1 MTCEGNTYYWRAT
14 VVGSMDVVVVNEKL
28 IAKTKEEEVKEKNWF
43 RRLIWILLGIGVAA
57 VIGIAVFVVL
67 SLNRRGSE
75 AKQTVMLLK
84 KCLKDVN
91 ISTDMSELIIPSYS
105 CNEEEF
111 KILDL
116 SEFKKLKR
124 LEIGSYSFENVGKVR
139 LNRLRELESIIV
151 ASHSFSNRPGVIS
164 VEDCNKLKEVVI
176 GERAFSYFK
185 GFEVNS
191 VAKLSSIV
199 IDNNCFGNVENI
211 AFSEMPSL
219 VNVTIGEN
227 SFIGKNGSFVL
238 SDCDRLST
246 LRIGTGSFMNF
257 TGFRI
262 GSTSLVDLSIGS
274 NCFRECDS
282 MKLLELKRLERVS
295 VGENSFSDKEGSFI
309 AKNCPSLKELKISD
323 YAFLRFKRLEFYA
336 VPVLEVVEIGNWCFG
351 NVNRVELHRMAHLT
365 KWSVGGKSFYNGGD
379 VFAVTECPM
388 LRELIFGD
396 SAFGG
401 FESVVIRDLP
411 SLEVLHIGSSAF
423 SSAKEFKLESIPKLT
438 DLRVGEGCFSQTAGR
453 FILSNYS
460 QLRAVRIGSSSFS
473 QYSAVAI
480 RNNTALELV
489 ELNGGSFH
497 SMSSLEFASLL
508 LMG

>member
-1 MTCEGNTYYWRAT
+1 
-14 VVGSMDVVVVNEKL
+14 MDVVVENENL
-28 IAKTKEEEVKEKNWF
+28 IVKAKEKEVKAKDLS

-75 AKQTVMLLK
+75 AKQTVTLLK
-84 KCLKDVN
+84 KCLDDMR
-91 ISTDMSELIIPSYS
+91 ISTGMTELIIPTNR

-111 KILDL
+111 RILDL

-139 LNRLRELESIIV
+139 INRLRELESIVV

-164 VEDCNKLKEVVI
+164 VKDCNNLKEVVI
-176 GERAFSYFK
+176 GEKAFSFFK
-185 GFEVNS
+185 GFEVKDTPRLN
-191 VAKLSSIV
+191 SIV
-199 IDNNCFGNVENI
+199 IDNNCFGNVENV

-238 SDCDRLST
+238 NDCDRLST

-282 MKLLELKRLERVS
+282 VQLNELKRLERVS
-295 VGENSFSDKEGSFI
+295 IGENSFSDKEGSFI

-323 YAFLRFKRLEFYA
+323 YAFLHFMRFEIQNAPL
-336 VPVLEVVEIGNWCFG
+336 LDTLEIGSYCFAKWAH
-351 NVNRVELHRMAHLT
+351 VEVHGLSSLK
-365 KWSVGGKSFYNGGD
+365 KWIVSPHAFGGSGELSVSD
-379 VFAVTECPM
+379 CPSMTELLFA
-388 LRELIFGD
+388 D
-396 SAFGG
+396 SAFGW
-401 FESVVIRDLP
+401 FDELSIRSMD
-411 SLEVLHIGSSAF
+411 SLETI
-423 SSAKEFKLESIPKLT
+423 
-438 DLRVGEGCFSQTAGR
+438 
-453 FILSNYS
+453 
-460 QLRAVRIGSSSFS
+460 RIGSNSFWDVKAFELDSLPKLALLSIGNESFGGEKGQFSVKKCDELRELRIGNDSFS
-473 QYSAVAI
+473 GYSLI
-480 RNNTALELV
+480 DINSNKALELV
-489 ELNGGSFH
+489 ELGASAFSAASSFE
-497 SMSSLEFASLL
+497 LTGFL
-508 LMG
+508 

>member
-1 MTCEGNTYYWRAT
+1 M
-14 VVGSMDVVVVNEKL
+14 NEKL
-28 IAKTKEEEVKEKNWF
+28 ITKTEEKEVKAKDLS

-84 KCLKDVN
+84 KCLDDMR
-91 ISTDMSELIIPSYS
+91 ISTGMTELIIPTNR

-111 KILDL
+111 RILDL

-139 LNRLRELESIIV
+139 INRLRELESIVV

-164 VEDCNKLKEVVI
+164 VKDCNKLKEVVI
-176 GERAFSYFK
+176 GEKAFSFFK
-185 GFEVNS
+185 GFEVKDTP
-191 VAKLSSIV
+191 KLNSIV
-199 IDNNCFGNVENI
+199 IDNYCFGNVENI

-227 SFIGKNGSFVL
+227 SFIGKNGSLVL
-238 SDCDRLST
+238 NDCDRLKT
-246 LRIGTGSFMNF
+246 LRIGTGSFMNY

-282 MKLLELKRLERVS
+282 VQLNELKRLERVS

-323 YAFLRFKRLEFYA
+323 YAFPYFNHFEIQNATLLDT
-336 VPVLEVVEIGNWCFG
+336 LEIGSYCFAHWAH
-351 NVNRVELHRMAHLT
+351 VEVRGLSSLK
-365 KWSVGGKSFYNGGD
+365 KWIVGPYAFGGGGELSISD
-379 VFAVTECPM
+379 CPSMTELLFA
-388 LRELIFGD
+388 D
-396 SAFGG
+396 SAFGWYD
-401 FESVVIRDLP
+401 ELSIRSMD
-411 SLEVLHIGSSAF
+411 SLETI
-423 SSAKEFKLESIPKLT
+423 
-438 DLRVGEGCFSQTAGR
+438 
-453 FILSNYS
+453 
-460 QLRAVRIGSSSFS
+460 RIGSNSFWDVKALELDSLPKLALLSIGNESFRGEKGRVSIKKCDELRELRIGNDSFS
-473 QYSAVAI
+473 GYSSI
-480 RNNTALELV
+480 DIKNNKALELV
-489 ELNGGSFH
+489 ELGASAFSEASSFE
-497 SMSSLEFASLL
+497 LTGFL
-508 LMG
+508 

>member
-1 MTCEGNTYYWRAT
+1 
-14 VVGSMDVVVVNEKL
+14 MDVVVENENL
-28 IAKTKEEEVKEKNWF
+28 IVKAKEKEVKAKDLS

-84 KCLKDVN
+84 KCLDDMR
-91 ISTDMSELIIPSYS
+91 ISTGMTELIIPTNR

-111 KILDL
+111 RILDL

-139 LNRLRELESIIV
+139 INRLRELESIVV

-164 VEDCNKLKEVVI
+164 VKDCNNLKEVVI
-176 GERAFSYFK
+176 GEKAFSFFK
-185 GFEVNS
+185 GFEVKDTP
-191 VAKLSSIV
+191 KLNSIV
-199 IDNNCFGNVENI
+199 IDNNCFGNVENV

-238 SDCDRLST
+238 NDCDSLKT

-282 MKLLELKRLERVS
+282 VQLNELKRLERVS
-295 VGENSFSDKEGSFI
+295 IGENSFSDKEGSFI

-323 YAFLRFKRLEFYA
+323 YAFLRFKHFEIQNAPLLDTLDIGSYCFAKWAHVEVHGLSSLKKWIVGAYA
-336 VPVLEVVEIGNWCFG
+336 F
-351 NVNRVELHRMAHLT
+351 
-365 KWSVGGKSFYNGGD
+365 GGD
-379 VFAVTECPM
+379 GELSVSDCPSMTELLFA
-388 LRELIFGD
+388 D
-396 SAFGG
+396 SAFGW
-401 FESVVIRDLP
+401 FDELSIRSMD
-411 SLEVLHIGSSAF
+411 SLETIHIGSNSFWDVKA
-423 SSAKEFKLESIPKLT
+423 LELDSLPKLALLSIGNESFRGEKGRVSIKKC
-438 DLRVGEGCFSQTAGR
+438 DELRELRIG
-453 FILSNYS
+453 NYS
-460 QLRAVRIGSSSFS
+460 FSGYSS
-473 QYSAVAI
+473 I
-480 RNNTALELV
+480 DIKNNKALELV
-489 ELNGGSFH
+489 ELGVSAFSAASSFE
-497 SMSSLEFASLL
+497 LTGFL
-508 LMG
+508 

>member
-1 MTCEGNTYYWRAT
+1 
-14 VVGSMDVVVVNEKL
+14 MDVVVGNENL
-28 IAKTKEEEVKEKNWF
+28 IVKAKEKEVKAKDLS

-75 AKQTVMLLK
+75 AKQTVTLLK
-84 KCLKDVN
+84 KCLDDMR
-91 ISTDMSELIIPSYS
+91 ISTGMTELIIPTNR

-139 LNRLRELESIIV
+139 INRLRELESIVV

-164 VEDCNKLKEVVI
+164 VKDCNKLKEVVI
-176 GERAFSYFK
+176 GEKAFSYFK

-191 VAKLSSIV
+191 VAKLSSIL

-238 SDCDRLST
+238 NDCDSLKT

-323 YAFLRFKRLEFYA
+323 YAFLHFKRLEFYA
-336 VPVLEVVEIGNWCFG
+336 VPMLEVVEIGNWCFG
-351 NVNRVELHRMAHLT
+351 SVNRVELHRMAHLT

-388 LRELIFGD
+388 MRELIFGD
-396 SAFGG
+396 SAFCG
-401 FESVVIRDLP
+401 FESVVVRDLP

-473 QYSAVAI
+473 QYSGFDI
-480 RNNTALELV
+480 GNDTALELV
-489 ELNGGSFH
+489 ELNGGSFQPLKY
-497 SMSSLEFASLL
+497 LEFTSFL

>member
-1 MTCEGNTYYWRAT
+1 
-14 VVGSMDVVVVNEKL
+14 MDVVVVNEKL
-28 IAKTKEEEVKEKNWF
+28 ITKTEEKEVKAKDLS

-84 KCLKDVN
+84 KCLDDMR
-91 ISTDMSELIIPSYS
+91 ISTGMTELIIPTNR

-111 KILDL
+111 RILDL

-139 LNRLRELESIIV
+139 INRLRELESIVV

-164 VEDCNKLKEVVI
+164 VKDCNKLKEVVI
-176 GERAFSYFK
+176 GEKAFSFFK
-185 GFEVNS
+185 GFEVKDTP
-191 VAKLSSIV
+191 KLNSIV
-199 IDNNCFGNVENI
+199 IDNYCFGNVENI

-227 SFIGKNGSFVL
+227 SFIGKNGSLVL
-238 SDCDRLST
+238 NDCDRLKT
-246 LRIGTGSFMNF
+246 LRIGTGSFMNY

-282 MKLLELKRLERVS
+282 VQLNELKRLERVS

-323 YAFLRFKRLEFYA
+323 YAFPYFNHFEIQNATLLDT
-336 VPVLEVVEIGNWCFG
+336 LEIGSYCFAHWAH
-351 NVNRVELHRMAHLT
+351 VEVRGLSSLK
-365 KWSVGGKSFYNGGD
+365 KWIVGPYAFGGGGELSISD
-379 VFAVTECPM
+379 CPSMTELLFA
-388 LRELIFGD
+388 D
-396 SAFGG
+396 SAFGWYD
-401 FESVVIRDLP
+401 ELSIRSMD
-411 SLEVLHIGSSAF
+411 SLETI
-423 SSAKEFKLESIPKLT
+423 
-438 DLRVGEGCFSQTAGR
+438 
-453 FILSNYS
+453 
-460 QLRAVRIGSSSFS
+460 RIGSNSFWDVKALELDSLPKLALLSIGNESFRGEKGRVSIKKCDELRELRIGNDSFS
-473 QYSAVAI
+473 GYSSI
-480 RNNTALELV
+480 DIKNNKALELV
-489 ELNGGSFH
+489 ELGASAFSEASSFE
-497 SMSSLEFASLL
+497 LTGFL
-508 LMG
+508 

>member
-1 MTCEGNTYYWRAT
+1 
-14 VVGSMDVVVVNEKL
+14 MDVVVENENL
-28 IAKTKEEEVKEKNWF
+28 IVKAKEKEVKAKDLS

-84 KCLKDVN
+84 KCLDDMR
-91 ISTDMSELIIPSYS
+91 ISTGMTELIIPTNR

-111 KILDL
+111 RILDL

-139 LNRLRELESIIV
+139 INRLRELESIVV

-164 VEDCNKLKEVVI
+164 VKDCNKLKEVVI
-176 GERAFSYFK
+176 GEKAFSFFK
-185 GFEVNS
+185 GFEVKDTPRLN
-191 VAKLSSIV
+191 SIV
-199 IDNNCFGNVENI
+199 IDNNCFGNVENV

-238 SDCDRLST
+238 NDCDRLST
-246 LRIGTGSFMNF
+246 LRIGTGSFMNY

-282 MKLLELKRLERVS
+282 MQLNELKRLERVS

-323 YAFLRFKRLEFYA
+323 YAFLHFMRFEIQNATLLDTLDIGSYCFARWAHVEVRGLSSLKKWIVGAYA
-336 VPVLEVVEIGNWCFG
+336 FG
-351 NVNRVELHRMAHLT
+351 GSGELSISDCPSMTELL
-365 KWSVGGKSFYNGGD
+365 
-379 VFAVTECPM
+379 FA
-388 LRELIFGD
+388 D
-396 SAFGG
+396 SAFGW
-401 FESVVIRDLP
+401 FDELSIRSMD
-411 SLEVLHIGSSAF
+411 SLETIHIGSNSFWDVKA
-423 SSAKEFKLESIPKLT
+423 LELDSLPKLAI
-438 DLRVGEGCFSQTAGR
+438 LSIGNESFRGEKGR
-453 FILSNYS
+453 FSIKKCDE
-460 QLRAVRIGSSSFS
+460 LRELRIGNDSFS
-473 QYSAVAI
+473 GYSSI
-480 RNNTALELV
+480 DIKNNKALELV
-489 ELNGGSFH
+489 ELGVSAFSEASSFE
-497 SMSSLEFASLL
+497 LTGFL
-508 LMG
+508 

>member
-1 MTCEGNTYYWRAT
+1 
-14 VVGSMDVVVVNEKL
+14 MDVVVENENL
-28 IAKTKEEEVKEKNWF
+28 IVKAKEKEVKAKDLS

-84 KCLKDVN
+84 KCLDDMR
-91 ISTDMSELIIPSYS
+91 ISTGMTELIIPTNR

-111 KILDL
+111 RILDL

-139 LNRLRELESIIV
+139 INRLRELESIVV

-164 VEDCNKLKEVVI
+164 VKDCNKLKEVVI
-176 GERAFSYFK
+176 GEKAFSFFK
-185 GFEVNS
+185 GFEVKDTPRLN
-191 VAKLSSIV
+191 SIV
-199 IDNNCFGNVENI
+199 IDNNCFGNVENV

-227 SFIGKNGSFVL
+227 SFIGKNGSLVL
-238 SDCDRLST
+238 NDCDRLST

-282 MKLLELKRLERVS
+282 MKLNELKRLERVS

-323 YAFLRFKRLEFYA
+323 YAFLHFNHFEIQNATLLDTLDIGSYCFAKWAHVEVHGLSSLKKWIVGPYA
-336 VPVLEVVEIGNWCFG
+336 FG
-351 NVNRVELHRMAHLT
+351 GGGEL
-365 KWSVGGKSFYNGGD
+365 SVSD
-379 VFAVTECPM
+379 CPSMTELLFA
-388 LRELIFGD
+388 D
-396 SAFGG
+396 SAFGWYD
-401 FESVVIRDLP
+401 ELSIRSMD
-411 SLEVLHIGSSAF
+411 SLETIHIGSNSFWDVKAL
-423 SSAKEFKLESIPKLT
+423 KLDSLPKLA
-438 DLRVGEGCFSQTAGR
+438 LLSIGNESFGGEKGR
-453 FILSNYS
+453 FSIKKCDELRELRIGNYS
-460 QLRAVRIGSSSFS
+460 FSGYSS
-473 QYSAVAI
+473 I
-480 RNNTALELV
+480 DIKNNKALELV
-489 ELNGGSFH
+489 ELGASAFSEASSFE
-497 SMSSLEFASLL
+497 LTGFL
-508 LMG
+508 

>member
-1 MTCEGNTYYWRAT
+1 MDIA
-14 VVGSMDVVVVNEKL
+14 VGNEKL
-28 IAKTKEEEVKEKNWF
+28 ITKTKEEEVKEKNWF
-43 RRLIWILLGIGVAA
+43 RRLIWILLVISIAA
-57 VIGIAVFVVL
+57 VIGIAVFVML
-67 SLNRRGSE
+67 SLNRYGSE
-75 AKQTVMLLK
+75 AKQTVTLLK
-84 KCLKDVN
+84 KCLDDMR
-91 ISTDMSELIIPSYS
+91 ISTGMTELIIPTNR

-116 SEFKKLKR
+116 SEFKRLKR

-139 LNRLRELESIIV
+139 LNRLRELESIVV

-164 VEDCNKLKEVVI
+164 VKDCNNLKEVVI
-176 GERAFSYFK
+176 GEKAFSFFK

-191 VAKLSSIV
+191 VAKLSSIL
-199 IDNNCFGNVENI
+199 IDNNCFGNVENV
-211 AFSEMPSL
+211 AFSGMPSL

-238 SDCDRLST
+238 NDCDRLKT

-262 GSTSLVDLSIGS
+262 GSTSLVNLSIGS

-282 MKLLELKRLERVS
+282 VQLNELKRLERVS
-295 VGENSFSDKEGSFI
+295 VGENSFSGKEGSFI

-323 YAFLRFKRLEFYA
+323 YAFLHFKRLEFYA
-336 VPVLEVVEIGNWCFG
+336 VPMLEVVEIGNWCFG
-351 NVNRVELHRMAHLT
+351 SVNRVELHRMAHLT

-388 LRELIFGD
+388 LRELEFGD

-401 FESVVIRDLP
+401 FESVVVRDLP

-438 DLRVGEGCFSQTAGR
+438 DLRVGEGCFSQIAGR

-460 QLRAVRIGSSSFS
+460 QLRALRIGSGSFA
-473 QYSAVAI
+473 QYSDFDI
-480 RNNTALELV
+480 GNNTALELV
-489 ELNGGSFH
+489 ELNGGSFQP
-497 SMSSLEFASLL
+497 LKYPEFISFL
-508 LMG
+508 LMGGVTIRLAFSQITQVR